1 VGKKRRKY
9 SRDYKIE
16 AVRLAEESEDSAA
29 AVARQLGIHH
39 NLIYKWR
46 DQLLEDGAEAFPG
59 KGKLRSSDEE
69 VRRLR
74 RENAR
79 LREERD
85 ILKKALGFFSRE
97 SR

>member
-1 VGKKRRKY
+1 MKKRKKY
-9 SRDYKIE
+9 SREFKLE
-16 AVRLAEESEDSAA
+16 AVRLAEQSDEPATV
-29 AVARQLGIHH
+29 VARQLGIHP

-46 DQLLEDGAEAFPG
+46 DQLLEDGEEAFPG
-59 KGKLRSSDEE
+59 AGNLRPSDEE

-97 SR
+97 SG

>member
-1 VGKKRRKY
+1 MSKKRRKY
-9 SRDYKIE
+9 SRDFKIE
-16 AVRLAEESEDSAA
+16 AVRLAEESDESAA
-29 AVARQLGIHH
+29 SVARQLGIHH

-46 DQLLEDGAEAFPG
+46 DQLLEDGGEAFPG

-79 LREERD
+79 LREERE

>member
-1 VGKKRRKY
+1 MNKKRRKY
-9 SRDYKIE
+9 SRDFKLE
-16 AVRLAEESEDSAA
+16 AVRLAEESDEAAA
-29 AVARQLGIHH
+29 AVARQLGVHP
-39 NLIYKWR
+39 NLLYKWR
-46 DQLLEDGAEAFPG
+46 DQLLEDGTEAFPG
-59 KGKLRSSDEE
+59 AGNLRRGDDE

-79 LREERD
+79 LREERE

>member
-1 VGKKRRKY
+1 MNSKRRKY
-9 SRDYKIE
+9 SRDFKIE
-16 AVRLAEESEDSAA
+16 AVRLAEESEESAA
-29 AVARQLGIHH
+29 AVARQLGIHP

-46 DQLLEDGAEAFPG
+46 DQLLEEGAEAFPG
-59 KGKLRSSDEE
+59 KGNLRSSDEE

-74 RENAR
+74 RENAQ